1 MKPTRAALY
10 ARVSTANH
18 GQDVGL
24 QVEAL
29 RRLAETRGWAVAEV
43 YVDDGVSGAKDSRPA
58 LDRMMA
64 DARAGKLDVVAVW
77 KFDRFAR
84 STGHLLSALDEF
96 RRAGVHF
103 VSVTEAIDTGTAVG
117 RMVYT
122 LLACVAEFER
132 ALITERVAAGVARA
146 KANGKHL
153 GRPRAELDARPA
165 IALLKEGRG
174 IKQVAGILG
183 VPVSTLRRRLV
194 EAGEWTRGGIHNPPE
209 PVALEVAV

>member
-10 ARVSTANH
+10 ARCSTVH
-18 GQDVGL
+18 QDVGL
-24 QVEAL
+24 QLDAL
-29 RRLAETRGWAVAEV
+29 RRLAETRGWSPVEV
-43 YVDDGVSGAKDSRPA
+43 YVDEGVSGAKDSRPA

-84 STGHLLSALDEF
+84 STAHLLSALDDF

-146 KANGKHL
+146 MANGRRVGPRVDVDTRPAVALSKEGGASRSL
-153 GRPRAELDARPA
+153 GTLAAPCLRRAFGGRPPPPSTSWYPFFAHVSPRP
-165 IALLKEGRG
+165 
-174 IKQVAGILG
+174 
-183 VPVSTLRRRLV
+183 TL
-194 EAGEWTRGGIHNPPE
+194 EPP
-209 PVALEVAV
+209 AA

>member
-10 ARVSTANH
+10 ARCSTGH
-18 GQDVGL
+18 QDVGL
-24 QVEAL
+24 QVDAL
-29 RRLAETRGWAVAEV
+29 RRLAETRGWSPVEV
-43 YVDDGVSGAKDSRPA
+43 YVDEGVSGAKDSRPA

-84 STGHLLSALDEF
+84 STAHILRALDDF

-103 VSVTEAIDTGTAVG
+103 VSVIEAIDTGTAVG

-146 KANGKHL
+146 KANGKRV
-153 GRPRAELDARPA
+153 GRPKVDVDTRPA
-165 IALLKEGRG
+165 VALIKEGRG
-174 IKQVAGILG
+174 IKQVAGILN

-194 EAGEWTRGGIHNPPE
+194 EAGSWSRGGIHNPCE
-209 PVALEVAV
+209 GEALEAAV